1 MVEITVLADSVLEFR
16 EQFLLS
22 LSSTN
27 DTRVTLHPEMKI
39 TSIWIIDT
47 SGTEGR
53 SQLDSLYM
61 YVIGSNLS
69 KWYGIWLNVIIS
81 FYSPLNGMEWKL
93 CYTVN

>member
-53 SQLDSLYM
+53 SQFDLLLYINICM
-61 YVIGSNLS
+61 
-69 KWYGIWLNVIIS
+69 
-81 FYSPLNGMEWKL
+81 
-93 CYTVN
+93 